1 MNKYLMKKIIFTSII
16 LLLLASCWLSKST
29 KSVKITHLPDKDPI
43 TTESPKPKN
52 TDSLVK
58 VILTDAYYTG
68 DMLEM
73 SPDELIWS
81 GRGNPKLKVK
91 TIVNTKVIRKN
102 SDLSGGRVVYKIPQ
116 QMVIGSISHV
126 VLRIAKSRTTISV
139 FDDLEGTVMTSEI
152 PVSQTMEVKLI
163 DPSASTNK
171 YFDIIP
177 DNDGVQLI
185 EDDSTTYTEWSWNV
199 TPIRAG
205 NSSLKIVVSV
215 IRDGNKKEVVYEDSI
230 EIQKN
235 LKFQLLTFWQ
245 KYWQWIIGTLLSP
258 FAVWLY
264 QNRRKKKKTS
274 PKRKPKQ

>member
-1 MNKYLMKKIIFTSII
+1 MKKIIFTSII